1 MFEKL
6 KNVFGNRPASPE
18 PVSQAT
24 ARMFLDGAYR
34 LHRSEDVHR
43 FSALAIDA
51 FPELSGRITCFGADW
66 LGRQF
71 ALDSARVAD
80 GKQLVLLLEPGTG
93 EALEIPANYS
103 SFHTDE
109 LVHHA
114 DAAVANSFYR
124 AWRLA
129 GGLAP
134 AYDQCVGYK
143 IPLFLG
149 GEDKVSNLELCTF
162 ETYWGMSTQLLAQ
175 VRRLPEGEPIG
186 RVTIDK

>member
-1 MFEKL
+1 M
-6 KNVFGNRPASPE
+6 
-18 PVSQAT
+18 
-24 ARMFLDGAYR
+24 
-34 LHRSEDVHR
+34 
-43 FSALAIDA
+43 
-51 FPELSGRITCFGADW
+51 
-66 LGRQF
+66 
-71 ALDSARVAD
+71 AD
-80 GKQLVLLLEPGTG
+80 GEQLVLLLEPGTG
-93 EALEIPANYS
+93 EALEVPANYS

-149 GEDKVSNLELCTF
+149 GEDEVSNLELCTF
-162 ETYWGMSTQLLAQ
+162 ETYWGLSTQLLAQ
-175 VRRLPEGEPIG
+175 VRRLPEREPIG